1 MLREDVQNG
10 LEILTK
16 PRGSL
21 WFREAI
27 ARNMALMQ
35 GCVIPEFQHHRA

>member
-21 WFREAI
+21 WFREEI
-27 ARNMALMQ
+27 AVNMAMVE
-35 GCVIPEFQHHRA
+35 GRVIPELHHHRF